1 MEPPKPAE
9 SKQGHLPELQGLYPG
24 FEKLT
29 QGQQRILDAALA
41 LFAEKGYAATATGAI
56 ARRAGVAEGLIFKH
70 FRSKKELLLKLVR
83 PLLSG
88 LLFPLSVRR
97 IRQML
102 SDQDL
107 SLEDL
112 LRSLLT
118 ERVIFVKQHHR
129 LVRLV
134 LQEILLHP
142 ELLAGLQ
149 AEFNEQLQPLF
160 ETRFLQYQR
169 EGQIR
174 PMSFVSFFRLL
185 LSALMGLVIPRVLLF
200 PDYDWQETQEIEET
214 VQTLLQGFAVLEK
227 P

>member
-1 MEPPKPAE
+1 MADAE
-9 SKQGHLPELQGLYPG
+9 LKIDHLPELQGLYPD

-29 QGQQRILDAALA
+29 SGQQRILNAALA

-56 ARRAGVAEGLIFKH
+56 ARQAGVAEGLIFKH
-70 FRSKKELLLKLVR
+70 FRSKKELLLRLVR

-102 SDQDL
+102 LDQEL
-107 SLEDL
+107 SLESL
-112 LRSLLT
+112 LRRILT
-118 ERVIFVKQHHR
+118 ERLAFVKQHHR

-134 LQEILLHP
+134 LQEMLLHP

-149 AEFNEQLQPLF
+149 MEFEKELQPLF
-160 ETRFLQYQR
+160 EERFLQYQAV
-169 EGQIR
+169 GQIR
-174 PMSFVSFFRLL
+174 PMAFGSFFRLL

-200 PDYDWQETQEIEET
+200 PDYAWQEQEEIEET
-214 VQTLLQGFAVLEK
+214 VQTLLQGFAVLE
-227 P
+227 

>member
-1 MEPPKPAE
+1 MGKSELE
-9 SKQGHLPELQGLYPG
+9 EDHLPELRSLYPD

-29 QGQQRILDAALA
+29 LGQQQILNAALT

-70 FRSKKELLLKLVR
+70 FRSKKELLLRLVR

-102 SDQDL
+102 LDQNL
-107 SLEDL
+107 SLEGL
-112 LRSLLT
+112 LRGLLT
-118 ERVIFVKQHHR
+118 ERLAFVKEHHR

-134 LQEILLHP
+134 LQEVLLHP

-149 AEFNEQLQPLF
+149 VEFKQQLQPLF
-160 ETRFLQYQR
+160 EERFLQYQAS
-169 EGQIR
+169 EDVR
-174 PMSFVSFFRLL
+174 PMAFSSFFRLI

-200 PDYDWQETQEIEET
+200 PDYPWQEQQEIEET
-214 VQTLLQGFAVLEK
+214 VQTLLQGFARVKGL
-227 P
+227 